1 MTGLVV
7 TDLYKSF
14 GRQPVLEGVNLE
26 VPTGEVTAILGPSG
40 SGKTTLLRVLAGFER
55 ADRGTVTV
63 DGRVVEGAGR
73 HVPPQGRQIGYV
85 PQEGALF
92 PHLTVAANVGFGLRR
107 AERRTRVAEL
117 LDMIGLRALAG
128 RYPHELSG
136 GQQQR
141 VALARALAT
150 RPGIV
155 LLDEPFSSLDAA
167 LRSSVRQD
175 VARVLAEAR
184 TTAVLVTHDQDEA
197 LSMASRVAVL
207 RDGQFVQYGTAL
219 DVYCHPVDADVAR
232 FVGEANLLAGS
243 ARAGAAVTGLGSHP
257 VLSGRFAD
265 GTPLLVLVRPEQ
277 VEVLAS
283 EASGGPAGAAAA
295 GWTAGTVV
303 AVDYHGHDTMV
314 SVDAG
319 AVSSQPVH
327 ARFPGNSPFETGA
340 RVVLRAAAG
349 AVTAWPAPAGPSAGG
364 SPVPGAGGSGVAPVP
379 SAGGSPVPGAG
390 GSGVAPVPSAG
401 GLPVPGAGG
410 SGGRAAT

>member
-1 MTGLVV
+1 MSGLVV
-7 TDLYKSF
+7 ADLYKSF
-14 GRQPVLEGVNLE
+14 GTQSVLAGVNLE
-26 VPTGEVTAILGPSG
+26 VPAGELTAILGPSG

-63 DGRVVEGAGR
+63 DGQVVESTDR
-73 HVPPQGRQIGYV
+73 HVPPQGRHIGYV

-107 AERRTRVAEL
+107 AERPPRVREL
-117 LDMIGLRALAG
+117 LDMIGLAALAG

-175 VARVLAEAR
+175 VARVLAEAE

-197 LSMASRVAVL
+197 LSMASRVAIL
-207 RDGQFVQYGTAL
+207 REGRFVQHGSAL

-232 FVGEANLLAGS
+232 FVGEANLLVGSAQAGS
-243 ARAGAAVTGLGSHP
+243 AVTGLGTHQI
-257 VLSGRFAD
+257 VSGRFAE

-277 VEVLAS
+277 VEVA
-283 EASGGPAGAAAA
+283 ATGAAGASRRPD
-295 GWTAGTVV
+295 GSPTGSWTPGTVV
-303 AVDYHGHDTMV
+303 AVDYHGHDTVV

-327 ARFPGNSPFETGA
+327 ARFPGPSPFEAGA
-340 RVVLRAAAG
+340 LVVVRAATG
-349 AVTAWPAPAGPSAGG
+349 AVTAWPAPSLAGRSGV
-364 SPVPGAGGSGVAPVP
+364 SGAGGVAARP
-379 SAGGSPVPGAG
+379 
-390 GSGVAPVPSAG
+390 
-401 GLPVPGAGG
+401 
-410 SGGRAAT
+410 AT